1 MATSSG
7 GWLGDNHFCCL
18 LTTSNRL
25 SELAGVVLGTLTDVV
40 AWLTT
45 LEASYQIGAWS
56 SIGSGATKSLGWHIL
71 LVGTRRLKGWPRGIP
86 GWHSRI
92 WDPDPALLRSR
103 AG

>member
-18 LTTSNRL
+18 LTTANGL

-40 AWLTT
+40 ARLTT
-45 LEASYQIGAWS
+45 LEASCYIGAWS
-56 SIGSGATKSLGWHIL
+56 SISSGATKSLGRHIL
-71 LVGTRRLKGWPRGIP
+71 LIGTRRLKGWPRSIP

-92 WDPDPALLRSR
+92 RNPDPALLRSR